1 MRKLRSCLFAAGLAL
16 VCPFWLLAQKEL
28 DTAALRL
35 TLHKYA
41 TRLHISAADADN
53 AVITSSYF
61 EKETGI
67 RYIYLQQ
74 SWQQLNVF
82 NSVLSLSFKNNS
94 LVYASGKF
102 IDSLPAKAGSA
113 SPSVAPDQALVK
125 TAEHLQLKAPDH
137 LRVMA
142 NRMATRERRMVFS
155 PSGIAKRNI
164 EATLVWVSADE
175 GATVHLA
182 WNVNIDVLGSTDWWN
197 VRIDAASGTVI
208 NKDNLTIHEAQ
219 PAPADDRLRDAENT
233 FPAAAAPIIA
243 PARVTA
249 PPSVTNSA
257 YYVVPF
263 PYESPNHGSPATD
276 NEPWLKA
283 SSYNTNAITWGWHF
297 DGTTNYDI
305 TRGNNVF
312 AFLDYDATNAPNAAT
327 NWPDTSTTST
337 PALTFTHT
345 PDLLQRPFTT
355 INRRFAVDN
364 LFYWNNLMHDVFYQY
379 GFTEPAGNFQADN
392 MGRGG
397 AGNDYVNAQAQDG
410 AGTSNANFTTPIDG
424 TSGRMRMYQFP
435 KPLVFLVNSPGG
447 VAGNYTAAE
456 SLFSV
461 NNLLM
466 NIGSVTGQLVY
477 YNDDAGGTT
486 HLACNPPANTLTG
499 FIALIDRGTCGGG
512 FVQKVK
518 NAQDAGAIAV
528 VVVNNVAGAPSVMGG
543 SDNTIIIP
551 AVMISQAD
559 GATLAA
565 QLASN
570 VNITLSRA
578 VGYDGDIDNGVICH
592 EYGHGISNRLTGGPA
607 NTSCLINAE
616 QAGEGWSDYM
626 ALMMTTNWAAASLT
640 DGALPHPM
648 GTYVVGQPVTGG
660 GIRRFPYSTNMGI
673 DPLTYTYMAS
683 SGEVHNIGEIWCSA
697 LWDMTWN
704 IIQQTGSI
712 TTNIYNSAGA
722 GGNSIALQLVVT
734 GMKLQPC
741 SPGFIDS
748 RNAILA
754 ADSILYNSAH
764 KCAIWNAFAGRG
776 MGFSASE
783 GSSNSTSDQTV
794 AFDVPSG
801 AVLTKSVTPLSLSS
815 GGQVTITHTATC
827 SCQSPLNGYTINDT
841 IPTGFTYISSS
852 GGTLSGNVVTF
863 SPVNF
868 ATAQEAKTFSV
879 TLQAAM
885 SGCLVDSTIND
896 NRDGLT
902 AGGLSSAV
910 ISGSTGWT
918 TSPLYANSGSN
929 AWNGPDV
936 STPNNTTLTSNAFTV
951 GPLSIM
957 SFWHYFNTEGTYDG
971 GVVELS
977 TNGTTWTDAA
987 PYIIEYPY
995 TTTMDASTI
1004 LSGRKAY
1011 SGSNVS
1017 FQRTTINLTPF
1028 AGQSLRIRFRMTSDN
1043 GVGSDGWFIDNIVV
1057 ANGCGGMLKSGMLDA
1072 SALRADTSVIPVYV
1086 TSSFSLPLTLLQFN
1100 AGQAGREVLLAWQTS
1115 HEINTASFEVQR
1127 SSDGLGW
1134 LTMGAVAAITA
1145 GNGNYQLY
1153 DNSPLNGVNYYR
1165 LKMIDKDQRFTFSQV
1180 RQVTLKDNGS
1190 FVMVP
1195 NPADGA
1201 TVVHFNRVLLSPELS
1216 LYGAGGGLLRHTR
1229 LSGNAS
1235 YYTLSTAQLPAGIYT
1250 VSVRSGSN
1258 VFFGKLV
1265 VVH

>member
-1 MRKLRSCLFAAGLAL
+1 M
-16 VCPFWLLAQKEL
+16 
-28 DTAALRL
+28 
-35 TLHKYA
+35 LHKYA
-41 TRLHISAADADN
+41 TRLHISVADADN
-53 AVITSSYF
+53 ALMTSSYF
-61 EKETGI
+61 EKESGI
-67 RYIYLQQ
+67 QYVYLQQ
-74 SWQQLNVF
+74 VYQQVDVY
-82 NSVLSLSFKNNS
+82 NSVLSLSFKGGN
-94 LVYASGKF
+94 LIYASGKF
-102 IDSLPAKAGSA
+102 IDSMGAKAVSA
-113 SPSVAPDQALVK
+113 TPSIAPDQALVK
-125 TAEHLQLKAPDH
+125 TARHLQLKVPVNA
-137 LRVMA
+137 RIMS
-142 NRMATRERRMVFS
+142 NRMDTRERKVIFS

-164 EATLVWVSADE
+164 ETSLIWLSADE

-182 WNVNIDVLGSTDWWN
+182 WNVNIDVLGLSDWWN
-197 VRIDAASGTVI
+197 VRIDAATGTVI
-208 NKDNLTIHEAQ
+208 NQDNWTIHEA
-219 PAPADDRLRDAENT
+219 APASIGDCLPGT
-233 FPAAAAPIIA
+233 AAPIKA
-243 PARVTA
+243 PIPAARQNPLVQHFTPFL
-249 PPSVTNSA
+249 PPSTTNSA
-257 YYVVPF
+257 YNVVPF
-263 PYESPNHGSPATD
+263 PYESPNHGSLSVD

-283 SSYNTNAITWGWHF
+283 SGFNGNAVSLGWHY
-297 DGTTNYDI
+297 DGTANYTI

-312 AFLDYDATNAPNAAT
+312 AYLDYDASNTSNTTT
-327 NWPDTSTTST
+327 NWPDTSTTGM
-337 PALTFTHT
+337 PALTFTNT
-345 PDLLQRPFTT
+345 PDFTLRPFTT
-355 INRRFAVDN
+355 VNRKFALNN

-392 MGRGG
+392 QGRGG
-397 AGNDYVNAQAQDG
+397 SGNDFVKAQAQDG
-410 AGTSNANFTTPIDG
+410 AAINNADFTTPGDG
-424 TSGRMRMYQFP
+424 SSGYMRMYQFP
-435 KPLVFLVNSPGG
+435 LPIV
-447 VAGNYTAAE
+447 
-456 SLFSV
+456 FSV
-461 NNLLM
+461 NAPAAVAGTYTASESYFSATNQLL
-466 NIGSVTGQLVY
+466 NIGSLTGQLMY
-477 YNDDAGGTT
+477 YNDDVAGTA
-486 HLACNPPANTLTG
+486 HLACTPAANSLTG
-499 FIALIDRGTCGGG
+499 FIALIDNSTCSGGYM
-512 FVQKVK
+512 QKIK
-518 NAQDAGAIAV
+518 NAQNAGAIGAI
-528 VVVNNVAGAPSVMGG
+528 VVNNVAGAPFVMRPPFG
-543 SDNTIIIP
+543 SPLDNTVTIP
-551 AVMISQAD
+551 AIMISQSD
-559 GATLAA
+559 GAALAA
-565 QLASN
+565 QLGNN
-570 VNITLSRA
+570 VNVTLSRGA
-578 VGYDGDIDNGVICH
+578 GRDGDVDNGIICH

-607 NTSCLINAE
+607 NSSCLGNAE

-640 DGALPHPM
+640 DGAIPHPI

-722 GGNSIALQLVVT
+722 GGNSIALELVVT

-783 GSSNSTSDQTV
+783 GSSGSTSDQTV

-801 AVLTKSVTPLSLSS
+801 AVLTKSVTPLSLNN
-815 GGQVTITHTATC
+815 GDQVTITHTATC
-827 SCQSPLNGYTINDT
+827 NCQSPLNGYTINDT
-841 IPTGFTYISSS
+841 IPAGFTYISSS

-885 SGCLVDSTIND
+885 SGCLVDSTVND

-902 AGGLSSAV
+902 AGGLTSAV

-918 TSPLYANSGSN
+918 TSSLYANSGAN
-929 AWNGPDV
+929 AWNGPDM
-936 STPNNTTLTSNAFTV
+936 STPDNTTLTSNAFTV
-951 GPLSIM
+951 GALSIM

-971 GVVELS
+971 GVAELS
-977 TNGTTWTDAA
+977 TDGTTWIDAA

-1011 SGSNVS
+1011 SGGNVT

-1086 TSSFSLPLTLLQFN
+1086 TPAFSLPLTLLQFN
-1100 AGQAGREVLLAWQTS
+1100 ARQAGREVLLAWQTS

-1127 SSDGLGW
+1127 SSGGLGW
-1134 LTMGAVAAITA
+1134 STIGAVAAITA

-1165 LKMIDKDQRFTFSQV
+1165 LKMNDNDQRFTYSPV

-1195 NPADGA
+1195 NPANGA
-1201 TVVHFNRVLLSPELS
+1201 TVVHFNQVLLSPEVS

-1235 YYTLSTAQLPAGIYT
+1235 YYTLSTAQLPDGIYT

-1258 VFFGKLV
+1258 SFFGKLV